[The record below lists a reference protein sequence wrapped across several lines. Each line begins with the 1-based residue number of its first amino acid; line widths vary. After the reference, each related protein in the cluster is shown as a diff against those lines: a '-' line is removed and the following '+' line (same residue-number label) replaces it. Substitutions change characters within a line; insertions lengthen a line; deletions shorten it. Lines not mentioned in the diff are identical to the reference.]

1 MKKINEE
8 IKSLVL
14 HIQGLVI
21 ETPNIVMYYQSEIY
35 LLSIYSF
42 GENSKYQY
50 YKNLCL
56 DCCLLDKKTTIREL
70 KQIINDLK
78 EIKKYGYSSENKLIS

>member
-21 ETPNIVMYYQSEIY
+21 ETPNIIMNYQAEIY
-35 LLSIYSF
+35 SLSIYSF
-42 GENSKYQY
+42 GENGKYQY
-50 YKNLCL
+50 HKRLYIDACL
-56 DCCLLDKKTTIREL
+56 TNEKAVIKEL
-70 KQIINDLK
+70 KQIIKDLK
-78 EIKKYGYSSENKLIS
+78 EIKNYGYSSENKHVS

>member
-21 ETPNIVMYYQSEIY
+21 ETPNMIINYQAEIY
-35 LLSIYSF
+35 SLSIYSF
-42 GENSKYQY
+42 DKKGKYQY
-50 YKNLCL
+50 HKRVYIDGLISTEKA
-56 DCCLLDKKTTIREL
+56 IIAEL
-70 KQIINDLK
+70 KQIINDIK
-78 EIKKYGYSSENKLIS
+78 EIRNYGYSSENKLIS